1 MTLPF
6 RLLTVLGLLASL
18 LPSLAAAPGDPREG
32 RWAHEGTP
40 HKPDPAVVWGRL
52 DNGLRYAL
60 LPHRGVPGSVTMK
73 FVVLSGSMDERD
85 DELGIAHFTE
95 HMAFHGSEEMDALQM
110 LAFFRR
116 LGAEYGSDVNAYTTF
131 DSTTYSLDFRENDPK
146 FLADGLRFFRG
157 VAGSIKFEPAVI
169 DRERR
174 VIFAEKRNRT
184 GLSDLQLDST
194 MPVLFRGVNFAEH
207 SPIGSDE
214 TLRGLRR
221 EQFLEFHRRC
231 YRPDLMVVV
240 AAGDFDAPALE
251 AVIREKFSSLPKP
264 TTPVP
269 PRPPGKPDIRSLR
282 SGIFRVAGVG
292 SVETMAANVAPL
304 GPRPDPR
311 EARLHQWR
319 NGLAMEL
326 FSRRLRHLIP
336 GAGSPEAA
344 YERVLDYESAT
355 ASISVPGEAWSQG
368 VLAVDQAVRDT
379 LKRGFTAAEVAEFRT
394 RYLEYTRHQIQQLPV
409 MEPAELAG
417 SLADSITEH
426 AVFVGPA
433 TEQAWTLDWLTGLKP
448 AELNRAFR
456 GLWNLNTMAF
466 HVGGDIS
473 LDVNPDEVIKA
484 VQKHR
489 RGELS
494 YLLPPPP
501 KDEPF
506 VLKKPGPAATVAES
520 HPVPELGVEL
530 LRLSNNVRLNL
541 IPTKH
546 EPGLVQAIIRV
557 GDGLLTMPGRRPALK
572 EFGLNTLMGSGTIY
586 YQPDQLAQI
595 IDRQLLDFSFD
606 LADNDAFTFRGMM
619 ASANLETFLG
629 LATEIIRAPKFNPY
643 AHQEQRMRAAMGR
656 MGSTTGFGE
665 GMRQMMDHLFQG
677 DARFM
682 SGTPKDYASLGVAD
696 VRSWME
702 PALTAGYVE
711 VTIVGDVSREAALR
725 ALTHTLGTLGPR
737 AAAKERPVAP
747 LPVKVSAPAGFKR
760 FEFVGE
766 LNLGMVRG
774 NWPVTGRIDA
784 RTNAALQV
792 LGKLLEFR
800 IRSEVRDRLGYSYG
814 PTTEFDPFGG
824 FENFG
829 LMQSTVDCTPAD
841 VQRVA
846 EVVQET
852 AAALAAG
859 GADAAEFE
867 GGRGIVRSQLRRG
880 FKNNGFLLNL
890 FKRAQETP
898 GRIDE
903 IRALRDGLVDELTLD
918 EVNAW
923 AARILPADNA
933 RTAMI
938 VPKPFV
944 GVFDGTRQ

>member
-1 MTLPF
+1 
-6 RLLTVLGLLASL
+6 
-18 LPSLAAAPGDPREG
+18 
-32 RWAHEGTP
+32 
-40 HKPDPAVVWGRL
+40 
-52 DNGLRYAL
+52 
-60 LPHRGVPGSVTMK
+60 
-73 FVVLSGSMDERD
+73 
-85 DELGIAHFTE
+85 
-95 HMAFHGSEEMDALQM
+95 
-110 LAFFRR
+110 
-116 LGAEYGSDVNAYTTF
+116 
-131 DSTTYSLDFRENDPK
+131 
-146 FLADGLRFFRG
+146 
-157 VAGSIKFEPAVI
+157 
-169 DRERR
+169 
-174 VIFAEKRNRT
+174 
-184 GLSDLQLDST
+184 
-194 MPVLFRGVNFAEH
+194 
-207 SPIGSDE
+207 
-214 TLRGLRR
+214 
-221 EQFLEFHRRC
+221 
-231 YRPDLMVVV
+231 
-240 AAGDFDAPALE
+240 
-251 AVIREKFSSLPKP
+251 
-264 TTPVP
+264 
-269 PRPPGKPDIRSLR
+269 
-282 SGIFRVAGVG
+282 
-292 SVETMAANVAPL
+292 
-304 GPRPDPR
+304 
-311 EARLHQWR
+311 
-319 NGLAMEL
+319 
-326 FSRRLRHLIP
+326 
-336 GAGSPEAA
+336 
-344 YERVLDYESAT
+344 
-355 ASISVPGEAWSQG
+355 
-368 VLAVDQAVRDT
+368 
-379 LKRGFTAAEVAEFRT
+379 
-394 RYLEYTRHQIQQLPV
+394 
-409 MEPAELAG
+409 
-417 SLADSITEH
+417 
-426 AVFVGPA
+426 
-433 TEQAWTLDWLTGLKP
+433 
-448 AELNRAFR
+448 
-456 GLWNLNTMAF
+456 
-466 HVGGDIS
+466 
-473 LDVNPDEVIKA
+473 
-484 VQKHR
+484 
-489 RGELS
+489 
-494 YLLPPPP
+494 
-501 KDEPF
+501 
-506 VLKKPGPAATVAES
+506 
-520 HPVPELGVEL
+520 
-530 LRLSNNVRLNL
+530 
-541 IPTKH
+541 
-546 EPGLVQAIIRV
+546 
-557 GDGLLTMPGRRPALK
+557 
-572 EFGLNTLMGSGTIY
+572 
-586 YQPDQLAQI
+586 
-595 IDRQLLDFSFD
+595 
-606 LADNDAFTFRGMM
+606 
-619 ASANLETFLG
+619 
-629 LATEIIRAPKFNPY
+629 
-643 AHQEQRMRAAMGR
+643 MRAAMGR